1 MGNNN
6 LKKKGDLFQKAH
18 DLFYEKGLANG
29 CRQVFLDYIW
39 NVQVM
44 YQAGYSFSV
53 LHTIG
58 YGYIALQQMN
68 LVQYYPPIYWAC
80 AVLQIESASIEQET
94 LEEEEEEHETKEKT
108 TNYGALA
115 TAISMLQQTGIAIQ
129 PPHVNTAQIGFIPDE
144 ATNSI
149 VYGLKGVSK
158 LNIETAQ
165 TIMDHRPYTSF
176 DDFVTRLVET
186 KQEVVGE
193 NGKAQSK
200 SLVSKGQ
207 LISLIKAGAF
217 DELEAG
223 TTREALMER
232 YLRQLFKP
240 RTTINDKFIQEV
252 MELGMIDPQFEQEL
266 KHHYFKVYL
275 KSLPKYQDESVK
287 AIKWHVIST
296 GSPEQDEYTANYF
309 FTHFADEMEEGR
321 DYQYNENGQLEIA
334 LGTKRKGS
342 FEEVSSRFLKPLN
355 DWLKSDDCLARYNEM
370 MYLEHKDKYAAGTK
384 EAWEMEALSVY
395 LDQHEVEA
403 IDHEA
408 HGFVSFHDLPEEA
421 EIVGY
426 NNYKGR
432 QTPKFKLSRLVGCV
446 VDKDKNKH
454 MVSLLTPQGCITLKF
469 HAGNF
474 AHYDKVISVVDP
486 TTGAKTKLEDSWFRK
501 GTLLAVTGFRQGDNF
516 KPRTYADSIVKHS
529 VQRLTFDRQQR
540 LHIQAERTQV

>member
-1 MGNNN
+1 M
-6 LKKKGDLFQKAH
+6 
-18 DLFYEKGLANG
+18 ANG
-29 CRQVFLDYIW
+29 CRQVFLDYVW
-39 NVQVM
+39 SQVELQRN
-44 YQAGYSFSV
+44 YAFSQLHTYGYS
-53 LHTIG
+53 LIAITI
-58 YGYIALQQMN
+58 LN

-80 AVLQIESASIEQET
+80 AVLQIESASLEQDV
-94 LEEEEEEHETKEKT
+94 LDDEESEVEVKEKT

-115 TAISMLQQTGIAIQ
+115 TAISMLQQSGIVIEA
-129 PPHVNTAQIGFIPDE
+129 PNVNTSHIGFTPNE

-193 NGKAQSK
+193 NGKTQSK

-395 LDQHEVEA
+395 LDQHEVEV

-540 LHIQAERTQV
+540 LHIQAERTQI